1 MMIAQDLCGAN
12 GNSMGFNKSI
22 IRLSDSGPNKTG
34 SVSMKKILLALAA
47 ASLISLFAWADDS
60 VLKKG
65 HPDEY
70 TVKKGDT
77 LWDISATFLSSPW
90 LWPEIWHVNPQIE
103 NPHLIFPGD
112 LIKLIYLD
120 GQPRLTVERTLK
132 MVPGAAG
139 GAINGATKLSPSI
152 RVQNNE
158 DAISAI
164 PLDKVDAFL
173 SRSRVVEPGVLETAP
188 YMLAGQQQHVIVG
201 AGDLAYARGSF
212 DSSISNYGI
221 YRKGQVFKDPVTKEV
236 LGVYAQGIG
245 TIAVEGIEG
254 EVAKVDVVRTYEE
267 VRPGDQLLPSED
279 RAVDSVF
286 YPSSP
291 DDEINAQI
299 VAVEGGVTQVGKFN
313 VVIINRGE
321 REGLQIGNVLAI
333 YKTGEVVR
341 DRVKGGKIAL
351 PDERAGLL
359 MVFRTFEKLSFGLV
373 LEADRALAVNDKV
386 KNP

>member
-1 MMIAQDLCGAN
+1 
-12 GNSMGFNKSI
+12 
-22 IRLSDSGPNKTG
+22 
-34 SVSMKKILLALAA
+34 MKKILLALAA
-47 ASLISLFAWADDS
+47 ASLISLFSWADDTL
-60 VLKKG
+60 LKKG

-77 LWDISATFLSSPW
+77 LWDISATFLNSPW

-132 MVPGAAG
+132 MLPGASG
-139 GAINGATKLSPSI
+139 GINGAAKLSPSI
-152 RVQNNE
+152 RVQKTE
-158 DAISAI
+158 DAITAI

-173 SRSRVVEPGVLETAP
+173 SRSRVVEPGVLEAAP

-201 AGDLAYARGSF
+201 SGDKAYARGTF
-212 DSSISNYGI
+212 DSEISNYGI
-221 YRKGQVFKDPVTKEV
+221 YRKGQVFKDPVTKEL

-245 TIAVEGIEG
+245 TVAIEDLEG

-279 RAVDSVF
+279 RSVDSLF
-286 YPSSP
+286 YPSAP
-291 DDEINAQI
+291 DDDINAQI
-299 VAVEGGVTQVGKFN
+299 IAVEGGVTQVGTLN
-313 VVIINRGE
+313 VVVINRGE

-359 MVFRTFEKLSFGLV
+359 MIFRTFEKLSFGLV
-373 LEADRALAVNDKV
+373 LEADQALAVNDKV

>member
-1 MMIAQDLCGAN
+1 
-12 GNSMGFNKSI
+12 
-22 IRLSDSGPNKTG
+22 
-34 SVSMKKILLALAA
+34 MKKILLALAA
-47 ASLISLFAWADDS
+47 ASLISLFSWADDS
-60 VLKKG
+60 VLKQG

-77 LWDISATFLSSPW
+77 LWDISATFLNSPW

-132 MVPGAAG
+132 MVPGASG
-139 GAINGATKLSPSI
+139 GINGAAKLSPSI
-152 RVQNNE
+152 RVQKTE
-158 DAISAI
+158 EAISTI
-164 PLDKVDAFL
+164 PLDKIDAFL
-173 SRSRVVEPGVLETAP
+173 SRSRVVEPGELEAAP

-201 AGDLAYARGSF
+201 AGDQAYARGEF
-212 DSSISNYGI
+212 DANISNYGI
-221 YRKGQVFKDPVTKEV
+221 YRKGQVFKDPVTKEL

-245 TIAVEGIEG
+245 TVAIDNIEG
-254 EVAKVDVVRTYEE
+254 EIAKVDVVRTYEE

-279 RAVDSVF
+279 RSVDSLF

-291 DDEINAQI
+291 DDDIKAQI
-299 VAVEGGVTQVGKFN
+299 IAVEGGVTQVGKFN

-333 YKTGEVVR
+333 YKAGEVVR
-341 DRVKGGKIAL
+341 DRVKGGSITL

-386 KNP
+386 RNP